1 MRSIAE
7 SGLEVTAYGNEFLRI
22 NNVPPTSAVA
32 KMYMYLLHAFHLLVC
47 VDRLDPM
54 HLSVAEHLSR
64 KVLQQQK
71 AIQRNPKQPDFT
83 GLEEYERHAKGATGE
98 MYAPEWDKH
107 VSEQHRNQ
115 ALIDRNQR
123 LASEEKQ
130 LAATPKKAAK
140 GGKNG
145 TRTNADLDDVDP

>member
-1 MRSIAE
+1 M
-7 SGLEVTAYGNEFLRI
+7 
-22 NNVPPTSAVA
+22 
-32 KMYMYLLHAFHLLVC
+32 
-47 VDRLDPM
+47 
-54 HLSVAEHLSR
+54 SR

-83 GLEEYERHAKGATGE
+83 GLDEYERHAKGATGE
-98 MYAPEWDKH
+98 MHAPEWDKH

-130 LAATPKKAAK
+130 LAATPKKGAK
-140 GGKNG
+140 NGKNG
-145 TRTNADLDDVDP
+145 RRGTEADDDDA

>member
-7 SGLEVTAYGNEFLRI
+7 SGLEVTAYGNEFLRL
-22 NNVPPTSAVA
+22 NAVPPSSSVA
-32 KMYMYLLHAFHLLVC
+32 KMYMYLLHAFHLMVC

-54 HLSVAEHLSR
+54 HSAVAEHLSR
-64 KVLQQQK
+64 KILQRQK

-83 GLEEYERHAKGATGE
+83 GLDEYERHAKGATGE
-98 MYAPEWDKH
+98 MHAPEWDKH

-130 LAATPKKAAK
+130 LAATPKGART
-140 GGKNG
+140 GKNG
-145 TRTNADLDDVDP
+145 NRRGAELDGDDA